1 MKREALTDKIF
12 VLGVDGL
19 DPSLARKYVDAGK
32 MPNLAQYIERGAARE
47 DLMLLGAVPTITPP
61 L

>member
-19 DPSLARKYVDAGK
+19 DPSLAPSPRRFG
-32 MPNLAQYIERGAARE
+32 
-47 DLMLLGAVPTITPP
+47 P